1 MTLKGSLSSH
11 AATQVTTLSRRLL
24 ELGEAV
30 GPTKKSYS
38 MYACLYIYTYTY
50 TKTYTYTYTKT
61 YKYTYIYIYTHIY
74 IIYILTYINLYNTH
88 NHENGEFA
96 NKHLENDQQ

>member
-38 MYACLYIYTYTY
+38 MYVCLYIYIYIHIQRHINIH
-50 TKTYTYTYTKT
+50 
-61 YKYTYIYIYTHIY
+61 IYIYTHVYNIY
-74 IIYILTYINLYNTH
+74 IYILTYIYILYTH